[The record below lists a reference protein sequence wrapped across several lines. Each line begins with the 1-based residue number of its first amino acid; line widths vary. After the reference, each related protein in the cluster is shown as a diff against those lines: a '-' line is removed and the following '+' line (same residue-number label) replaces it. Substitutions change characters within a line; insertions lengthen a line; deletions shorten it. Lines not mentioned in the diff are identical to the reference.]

1 MLDQHGI
8 SSTPVTGAKDDIGIA
23 SIKQSSQQRL
33 VPRHLVDAAHLSVA
47 LPQPMPFAFLGT
59 RSPCQIPVA
68 AVPLNGKSTALL
80 TESADPQG
88 QMAVGRS
95 TERRDDLLRPSYA
108 GLQQRLVRSV
118 SCSTAQLFCAQGLL
132 SQPALGLPHNGC
144 AITNLS

>member
-1 MLDQHGI
+1 
-8 SSTPVTGAKDDIGIA
+8 
-23 SIKQSSQQRL
+23 
-33 VPRHLVDAAHLSVA
+33 
-47 LPQPMPFAFLGT
+47 MPFAVLGT
-59 RSPCQIPVA
+59 RSHCQIPVA

-132 SQPALGLPHNGC
+132 SQPPPGLPQIGVT
-144 AITNLS
+144 ITNLSQTRL

>member
-1 MLDQHGI
+1 MEFELHM
-8 SSTPVTGAKDDIGIA
+8 
-23 SIKQSSQQRL
+23 RL
-33 VPRHLVDAAHLSVA
+33 VQKTTLELRRSSNPASSALSHA
-47 LPQPMPFAFLGT
+47 TWLMPPTSLWLSPQPMPFAFLGT

-95 TERRDDLLRPSYA
+95 TERRDDLLRQSYA
-108 GLQQRLVRSV
+108 WLQQRLVRSV

-132 SQPALGLPHNGC
+132 SQPALGLPHSGC
-144 AITNLS
+144 AITNLSQPHL